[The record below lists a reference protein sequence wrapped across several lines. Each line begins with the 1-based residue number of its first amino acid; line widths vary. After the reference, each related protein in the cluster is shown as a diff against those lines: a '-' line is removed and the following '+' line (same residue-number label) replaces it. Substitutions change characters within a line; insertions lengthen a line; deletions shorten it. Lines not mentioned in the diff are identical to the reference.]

1 MQKQILCL
9 LGTRA
14 LSVAFCFLAVGQGLS
29 VATGLG
35 SCFAVAQDQ
44 DLVPRT
50 GTTPSTNTEPQARPA
65 TPVSIPQNSSAP
77 ADSSTQAGIQSG
89 EPGMQ
94 LPPYLVKLN
103 DAQFI
108 DDSRFGE
115 KSDTRLAFEQAL
127 KAGSS
132 IRSELRWM
140 VENGRPTG
148 RIYAAIV
155 FRSFDKP
162 GGRELLERLRSDPN
176 LIKYKKGGE
185 ICHYSVADVALD
197 ALSSKPIIGFGV
209 DLATQR

>member
-1 MQKQILCL
+1 MQKRLPRVK
-9 LGTRA
+9 RA
-14 LSVAFCFLAVGQGLS
+14 LFVAACFLAMGQGLS
-29 VATGLG
+29 VTTGLG
-35 SCFAVAQDQ
+35 LCFAVAQEQ

-50 GTTPSTNTEPQARPA
+50 GAPPSTNTEPQSQPA
-65 TPVSIPQNSSAP
+65 MPVSIPQDSSAP
-77 ADSSTQAGIQSG
+77 ASATQAGVQSG

-108 DDSRFGE
+108 DDSRLGE
-115 KSDTRLAFEQAL
+115 KSDTRLAFDQAL

-148 RIYAAIV
+148 RIYAAII

-162 GGRELLERLRSDPN
+162 GGRELLERLKSDPN